1 MASATSVVGNR
12 GEDIATEWLR
22 KNGYMIVA
30 RNWRDGHYELDIIA
44 QRGFSLHIIEVKS
57 RAKSSWERP
66 EEAMNRDK
74 MRSIM
79 RGASRYLASHPTEL
93 EVQFDLIAIDFDTD
107 GQAEVRYIPD
117 AIQRGW

>member
-1 MASATSVVGNR
+1 MANATSVVGNR

-57 RAKSSWERP
+57 RAKSGWERP
-66 EEAMNRDK
+66 EDAMTSEK
-74 MRSIM
+74 TRSIM
-79 RGASRYLASHPTEL
+79 RGASRYLAAHPTQL
-93 EVQFDLIAIDFDTD
+93 EVQFDFIAVDFGAD
-107 GQAEVRYIPD
+107 GEVEVRYIPD
-117 AIQRGW
+117 AIQGGW